1 MARASVLEESVYAD
15 SSRTAAHAIPKASG
29 GPDRS
34 GLESTLRLIAPAAA
48 ALFCLILLS
57 ASFLSLLQIRGQA
70 FQSTTSDIELTA
82 AVVALSLDRA
92 DATPSSVTDL
102 LAGALRTH
110 TPLKGTIVLI
120 SDAGGQIIAAAPT
133 IQGATSDLLGD
144 AQPLSI
150 LGERAGVVRTHLADG
165 REVFAGAYTLKN
177 TSGQAFVIRP
187 VAEAVADWRRAALL
201 PGVLGVLSAIVIGA
215 LAFAYFWQ
223 AKRARRASAQCEQ
236 LGRKFDMA
244 LNHGHC
250 GLWDWDLSR
259 GRIMWSDSMYELIGL
274 QPDGGFLSVG
284 DVAALIHPADINL
297 SQVAKVLLT
306 SRPRTI
312 DRTFRVRHSDGRWL
326 WLRARAEVVR
336 QSPDATPHLIGVAL
350 DMTEHRSLAEKSRTA
365 GVRLQDAI
373 ESISESFVLWD
384 VDDRLVACNARFMKL
399 YGLPADYARE
409 GTAVE
414 DILAQ
419 AEIPIVAAQS
429 QPGATPGARSYEAQ
443 LADGRWLQINERA
456 TKDGGYVSVGSD
468 ITVHKQHEEKLLDSE
483 RRLMATVADL
493 RKSRQTLE
501 VQARQLADM
510 AERYLEQKAEAEL
523 ASRVKSEFL
532 ANMSHELR
540 TPLNAII
547 GFSQVMEHETF
558 GPLGSSK
565 YLDYACHIR
574 ESGQHLLSII
584 ADVLEMSALEAGHVE
599 LRKTEFEIA
608 LAITAAVE
616 SVADHAQRKNVTLTS
631 ETCPGVHVSADRNAI
646 ERVLGKLLRN
656 AIRFTPSGGRVG
668 VRCRMIDGAINIY
681 VEDTGCGI
689 STEALVRIGRPFEQI
704 NAPLENGSK
713 GSGLGLA
720 IARSLAELHGG
731 SMRLRSTENVGT
743 IVRIRLPLPPNAL
756 KAMARVAHAPAPP
769 TAQSESA

>member
-1 MARASVLEESVYAD
+1 M
-15 SSRTAAHAIPKASG
+15 
-29 GPDRS
+29 
-34 GLESTLRLIAPAAA
+34 
-48 ALFCLILLS
+48 ILLS
-57 ASFLSLLQIRGQA
+57 ASLLSLINIRGHA
-70 FQSTTSDIELTA
+70 FQATTSDIELTA
-82 AVVALSLDRA
+82 AVVALTLDRA
-92 DATPSSVTDL
+92 DKNPDAADIL
-102 LAGALRTH
+102 EGALRTH
-110 TPLKGTIVLI
+110 TPQRGTIVLL
-120 SDAGGQIIAAAPT
+120 SDASGQIVAASPAASARGT
-133 IQGATSDLLGD
+133 ATDLLGD
-144 AQPLSI
+144 AQPLLI
-150 LGERAGVVRTHLADG
+150 LGERAGIVRTHLADG
-165 REVFAGAYTLKN
+165 REVFAGSFSLK
-177 TSGQAFVIRP
+177 SPLGQVFVIRP
-187 VAEAVADWRRAALL
+187 MAEVVRDWRSAGLL
-201 PGVLGVLSAIVIGA
+201 PGVLGALSTIVIGA

-223 AKRARRASAQCEQ
+223 ANRARRASAQCEQ

-259 GRIMWSDSMYELIGL
+259 GRIMWSDSMYDLVGL

-284 DVAALIHPADINL
+284 DVTSLVHPADLNL
-297 SQVAKVLLT
+297 SLVAKVLLT
-306 SRPRTI
+306 SRPRTV

-326 WLRARAEVVR
+326 WMRVRAEVVR
-336 QSPDATPHLIGVAL
+336 HSPGDAPHLIGVAL
-350 DMTEHRSLAEKSRTA
+350 DMSEHRSLAEKSRTA
-365 GVRLQDAI
+365 GARLQDAI

-384 VDDRLVACNARFMKL
+384 MDDRLVACNARFMKL
-399 YGLPADYARE
+399 YGLPPECARE

-419 AEIPIVAAQS
+419 AEIPIVSAQS
-429 QPGATPGARSYEAQ
+429 QPDAPPGARSYEAQ
-443 LADGRWLQINERA
+443 LADGRWLQVNERA

-468 ITVHKQHEEKLLDSE
+468 ITVHKLHEEKLLDSE

-547 GFSQVMEHETF
+547 GFSEVMEHETF
-558 GPLGSSK
+558 GSLGSSK

-574 ESGQHLLSII
+574 ESGQHLLGII
-584 ADVLEMSALEAGHVE
+584 SDVLEMSALEAGHVE

-608 LAITAAVE
+608 LAITSATE
-616 SVADHAQRKNVTLTS
+616 SVMDIAQRKNVTLTS

-646 ERVLGKLLRN
+646 ERVLGKLVRN

-689 STEALVRIGRPFEQI
+689 SSEALARIGRPFEQI
-704 NAPLENGSK
+704 NAPLENGFK

-731 SMRLRSTENVGT
+731 SMRIRSVENVGT
-743 IVRIRLPLPPNAL
+743 LVRVRLPLPPSAL
-756 KAMARVAHAPAPP
+756 KAMARNTESPAAPA
-769 TAQSESA
+769 TQSQSQSA